1 MKAKRGDL
9 VVITRHHTDYFI
21 GQGTREYE
29 LSKLGIVARITRD
42 GLVKYVRVP
51 FSQEDDDPRE
61 QIVDTTRERCLIVSQ
76 SDIDVSAVMA
86 AYKERGWNGTSQI
99 RPFDSVADARAFVR
113 PFLHS
118 SAREQVA

>member
-9 VVITRHHTDYFI
+9 VVVTRHHTDYTI

-51 FSQEDDDPRE
+51 FSQEDDNPRE
-61 QIVDTTRERCLIVSQ
+61 QIVDTARERCLLVPQ
-76 SDIDVSAVMA
+76 SDVDIAAVMT
-86 AYKERGWNGTSQI
+86 AYKARGWNGTTQI
-99 RPFDSVADARAFVR
+99 RPFDSIADARAFVR
-113 PFLHS
+113 PFRKS
-118 SAREQVA
+118 YAAGQVA

>member
-42 GLVKYVRVP
+42 GLVKCYRSP

-61 QIVDTTRERCLIVSQ
+61 QIVDTTREHCLIVPQ

-86 AYKERGWNGTSQI
+86 AYKARGWNGSTMIQ
-99 RPFDSVADARAFVR
+99 PFDSVADVRAFVR